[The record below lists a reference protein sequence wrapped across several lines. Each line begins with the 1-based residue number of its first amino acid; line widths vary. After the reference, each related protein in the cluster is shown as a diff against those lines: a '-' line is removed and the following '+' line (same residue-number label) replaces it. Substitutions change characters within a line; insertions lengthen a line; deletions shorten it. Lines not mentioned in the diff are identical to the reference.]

1 MTIKEICEKYGITA
15 DTLRYYERVGVIPA
29 VTRTKG
35 GIRNYT
41 EEDEG
46 WVEHAVCMRSAGV
59 PVELL
64 IDYVKLAQEGDDTFQ
79 ERRDVLME
87 ARAEVEEQLNK
98 YKETLERL
106 DYKISK
112 YDEAIKTGV
121 LTWDKKFIK

>member
-15 DTLRYYERVGVIPA
+15 DTLRYYERVGVIPT

-46 WVEHAVCMRSAGV
+46 WVENAVCMRGAGV

-64 IDYVKLAQEGDDTFQ
+64 VEYVTLAQEGDDTFRA
-79 ERRDVLME
+79 RRDILME
-87 ARAEVEEQLNK
+87 ARVEVEEQLNK
-98 YKETLERL
+98 YKETLDRL
-106 DYKISK
+106 DYKISR
-112 YDEAIKTGV
+112 YDKSIKTGV